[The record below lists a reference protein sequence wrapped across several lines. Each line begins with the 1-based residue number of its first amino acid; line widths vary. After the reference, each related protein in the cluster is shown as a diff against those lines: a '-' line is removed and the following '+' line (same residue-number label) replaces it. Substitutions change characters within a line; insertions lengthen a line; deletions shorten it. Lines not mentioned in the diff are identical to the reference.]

1 MNTKVASLTRSVGDA
16 SSRSASR
23 DASLTTDERT
33 EYDSL
38 GAVEA
43 PADRLWGAQ
52 TRRSLYF
59 SIGQDLMPC
68 QTIANHKG
76 GWLDDGEFIVKVLD
90 ELFDGQQRDA
100 VQHKRQRGNL
110 KPRLPDCPH
119 DPRRQGSGACERPP
133 QHVAVVERQPPDHD
147 AVRRRGADERTPRAC
162 CHGALGKV
170 AFATLETDI
179 GEIGLPAIEYIQ
191 RVRIE
196 NATIGSSQG
205 EATDM
210 TVPIAGLAIK
220 PGLQRTTMARK

>member
-119 DPRRQGSGACERPP
+119 DPRRQGCGA
-133 QHVAVVERQPPDHD
+133 
-147 AVRRRGADERTPRAC
+147 GERTPRAC

-191 RVRIE
+191 RVRTE

-220 PGLQRTTMARK
+220 PGLQRTTMARKRPGL